1 MPLPDKSSHLIS
13 DEHKNKTKQQNV
25 WCEDCGKYIT
35 DKTRHFQ
42 SEIHKLKSQTTT
54 PQLTITSGLIV
65 NEKTYIKYKIY
76 DNFEQQIEDI
86 LSQKIFP
93 KFKYQ
98 VSYLAKF
105 TKPINNEIFKRWIK
119 SDLIHNFD
127 THVNIHNTLIGNI
140 DDEELE
146 ASGFQFQYIEEAVV
160 EIYKV
165 TDIKASSWVELPKL

>member
-1 MPLPDKSSHLIS
+1 MEYCSICNCDYKKAFKSDHYKSVKHLEKLNQYYCKKCNLYMPLSDKSSHLIS

-25 WCEDCGKYIT
+25 WCEDCEKYIT

-86 LSQKIFP
+86 LSQKIP
-93 KFKYQ
+93 PN
-98 VSYLAKF
+98 L
-105 TKPINNEIFKRWIK
+105 NIK
-119 SDLIHNFD
+119 
-127 THVNIHNTLIGNI
+127 
-140 DDEELE
+140 
-146 ASGFQFQYIEEAVV
+146 
-160 EIYKV
+160 
-165 TDIKASSWVELPKL
+165 